1 MSGGEA
7 PGPGPRPALLSQ
19 QRRLK
24 QASRFAHQDSADL
37 LPLDS
42 LKRLGTSKDLP
53 HSVIQRRL
61 EGDLS
66 RLRTDCPPPRGRGRS
81 PDGEASALLV
91 HCKCGQQGLTAA
103 VDTSIPHN
111 LVSADCLRRLGL
123 EEPPPGG
130 DALPAETPPRMEQL
144 ELQLGP
150 ETVVCSAVVVED
162 DSPELR
168 LGLRTLQALKCCIDL
183 ERGVLRLRGPCPD
196 LPFLPGRR
204 EPGPPPPSGDTG
216 P

>member
-1 MSGGEA
+1 GGRGRQERQQEGKGRLRESEA

-42 LKRLGTSKDLP
+42 LKRLGTSKDLQP

-91 HCKCGQQGLTAA
+91 HCKVRGHACSVGLLP
-103 VDTSIPHN
+103 SPHP
-111 LVSADCLRRLGL
+111 RR
-123 EEPPPGG
+123 
-130 DALPAETPPRMEQL
+130 A
-144 ELQLGP
+144 
-150 ETVVCSAVVVED
+150 
-162 DSPELR
+162 
-168 LGLRTLQALKCCIDL
+168 TL
-183 ERGVLRLRGPCPD
+183 
-196 LPFLPGRR
+196 
-204 EPGPPPPSGDTG
+204 
-216 P
+216 